1 MFKDL
6 KLDFP
11 ALLAINIFLTFAAVI
26 VIGLFVRIS
35 IEGPAGQLLEVLK
48 NIVLL
53 MVGFYFG
60 SSAGSKT
67 KDESQN
73 KIVEKLT
80 ATNPAGTPG
89 PVAPVAPTGEVK

>member
-11 ALLAINIFLTFAAVI
+11 ALLAIKIFGTFAI
-26 VIGLFVRIS
+26 VTIAGIFIKIP
-35 IEGPAGQLLEVLK
+35 IEGATGQMLEVLK

-89 PVAPVAPTGEVK
+89 PVAPVTNGEVK

>member
-1 MFKDL
+1 VVVGLF
-6 KLDFP
+6 
-11 ALLAINIFLTFAAVI
+11 INIPV
-26 VIGLFVRIS
+26 
-35 IEGPAGQLLEVLK
+35 EGPAGQLLEVLK

-80 ATNPAGTPG
+80 ATNPAGAPG
-89 PVAPVAPTGEVK
+89 PVAPVTPTGELK

>member
-1 MFKDL
+1 
-6 KLDFP
+6 
-11 ALLAINIFLTFAAVI
+11 
-26 VIGLFVRIS
+26 
-35 IEGPAGQLLEVLK
+35 LLEVLK

-80 ATNPAGTPG
+80 STDPAGKPG
-89 PVAPVAPTGEVK
+89 PIAPVTTNGEVK